1 MELKTLLK
9 KLNLSTFIAFDF
21 ETTGLDQQNDRI
33 IEIAAIRFVQ
43 GKSQDRF
50 VKLVNPGRPISKFIT
65 DITGISNAM
74 VSDAPSENDIVKDF
88 LNFLGSD
95 PLVAHNT
102 PFDVGFLK
110 ELNKRSGIK
119 WESPDL
125 YDTLQLARTFIFDQP
140 TFNLGSVSE
149 YFNLSAKGSHRAEKD
164 TENCGAIFI
173 SLINE
178 AASYPLE
185 VISKI
190 LEMIKSTAVMN
201 KPLFVSLANELMK
214 SGDLKKGL
222 TRSKIVHPGYQNVYS
237 HSGHNDI
244 DKMTIDNIF
253 KEGGLLEKSL
263 DQFEYRSAQVDYA
276 KMIESILIKEES
288 IGVIEA
294 GTGLGK
300 SIAYLISCLKR
311 KRDVPESGPTVIS
324 CHTKHLQDQL
334 FYKDLPLIT
343 EALDVPIRAVKLKGR
358 NNYICIS
365 RLNWLISDAKKIL
378 NGSEIAN
385 LIPILI
391 WLHWTKT
398 GDMTE
403 CNGFW
408 NSRPGRLAYLIQ
420 SEPGYCT
427 TNICTKN
434 AGCFFGKVRSAVY
447 EAEII
452 IINHALLLTESILP
466 GFLPVFNALIIDEA
480 HNIVPVA
487 YNQLTLQMDQT
498 SQTTVFDSIDPTFRT
513 NKRIKNL
520 LTKLCGLIP
529 EFTELIIQLDDG
541 IKNCRHTLKKLFE
554 NLSAQHASD
563 FNLEAVYREKIIVR
577 SLNESYCSLMGEIN
591 QLDSDI
597 RNILSLLEKF
607 NSLLTSKDPEKDD
620 YPELFQ
626 AFQKHVDLLTG
637 SLHNISSLFLE
648 QLDNWIYWKEGQF
661 KLDKNRINQLHLSL
675 HACPVDISEPLSK
688 LLFKRIDHCI
698 LTSATLRV
706 DDTFE
711 YFSRRTGLDK
721 LTSKSIKSAQYLSPF
736 YYDDQVTYL
745 QYGGNANISNNPEA
759 IASIIYKSH
768 KSNNRRIMA
777 LFTSRNALINTDAK
791 LRLLGGNDLPLFSQ
805 KNNVSRQ
812 SMISGMR
819 NTTNGILLGTSSFW
833 EGVDF
838 PGDLLEVLVIT
849 KIPFDVPTEPS
860 IKAYSEMIDQSGGNS
875 FMEYSIPEAVIK
887 FRQGFGRLIRTIS
900 DEGTFMNLDNRVLT
914 RSYGRHFSDA
924 IPVTMKVFTNLDV
937 DF

>member
-21 ETTGLDQQNDRI
+21 ETTGLDPQNERI

-43 GKSQDRF
+43 GEPKDRF

-65 DITGISNAM
+65 DITGITNAM
-74 VSDAPSENDIVKDF
+74 VAEAPTENEIVNDF
-88 LNFLGSD
+88 IKFLGND

-102 PFDVGFLK
+102 QFDISFLK
-110 ELNKRSGIK
+110 ELNKRFNVN
-119 WESPDL
+119 WAVPDL
-125 YDTLQLARTFIFDQP
+125 YDTLQLARTFIYDQP

-149 YFNLSAKGSHRAEKD
+149 YFNLSAEGSHRAEKD

-173 SLINE
+173 SLIKE

-190 LEMIKSTAVMN
+190 LEMIKSSTVMN
-201 KPLFVSLANELMK
+201 KQLFVNLANELMK
-214 SGDLKKGL
+214 NGDLKKGL
-222 TRSKIVHPGYQNVYS
+222 TKSKIVHPVFQNVYS
-237 HSGHNDI
+237 HSGHNDPG
-244 DKMTIDNIF
+244 KMTIDDIF

-263 DQFEYRSAQVDYA
+263 GQFEYRSAQVDYA
-276 KMIESILIKEES
+276 KMIETILIKEES
-288 IGVIEA
+288 IGIIEA
-294 GTGLGK
+294 GTGMGK

-311 KRDVPESGPTVIS
+311 KHAIPENGPTVIS

-334 FYKDLPLIT
+334 FYKDLPQIT
-343 EALDVPIRAVKLKGR
+343 EALDVPVRAVKLKGR
-358 NNYICIS
+358 SNYICLT
-365 RLNWLISDAKKIL
+365 RLNWLISDANKIL
-378 NGSEIAN
+378 NGSEVAN
-385 LIPILI
+385 LIPIMI

-420 SEPGYCT
+420 SEPGFCT
-427 TNICTKN
+427 SNICIKN

-466 GFLPVFNALIIDEA
+466 GFLPVFNSLIIDEA
-480 HNIVPVA
+480 HKIVPVA
-487 YNQLTLQMDQT
+487 YNQLTLQIDQK
-498 SQTTVFDSIDPTFRT
+498 SQTTVFDSVDPKFRT
-513 NKRIKNL
+513 NKRFNNI
-520 LTKLCGLIP
+520 LTKLSGLIP
-529 EFTELIIQLDDG
+529 EFSDLIKRLDDRF
-541 IKNCRHTLKKLFE
+541 KDCRQTLKILFE
-554 NLSAQHASD
+554 NLAEQHASD
-563 FNLEAVYREKIIVR
+563 FNLEAVYSEKIIVR
-577 SLNESYCSLMGEIN
+577 NLNESYGSLTGEIN
-591 QLDSDI
+591 QLDTDI
-597 RNILSLLEKF
+597 RNILSLLDKF
-607 NSLLTSKDPEKDD
+607 NALLTSKDPEKED

-626 AFQKHVDLLTG
+626 AFQKHTDLLTG

-661 KLDKNRINQLHLSL
+661 KLDKNQINQLQLSL
-675 HACPVDISEPLSK
+675 HACPVDVSEPLSK
-688 LLFKRIDHCI
+688 LLFKRIDHCV

-711 YFSRRTGLDK
+711 YFSQRTGLDQ
-721 LTSKSIKSAQYLSPF
+721 LSSKSIKSAQFLSPF

-745 QYGGNANISNNPEA
+745 QYGGNANISNNPQA

-768 KSNNRRIMA
+768 KSNNKRIMA
-777 LFTSRNALINTDAK
+777 LFTSRNALSNTDAK
-791 LRLLGGNDLPLFSQ
+791 LRLLGGNDLPIFSQ

-812 SMISGMR
+812 SLISGMR
-819 NTTNGILLGTSSFW
+819 NTSNGILLGTSSFW
-833 EGVDF
+833 EGVDL
-838 PGDLLEVLVIT
+838 PGDLLEVLIIT

-875 FMEYSIPEAVIK
+875 FMDYSIPEAVIK

-914 RSYGRHFSDA
+914 RSYGKHFSDA
-924 IPVTMKVFTNLDV
+924 IPVTMKVFTNLDT

>member
-21 ETTGLDQQNDRI
+21 ETTGLDPQNERI

-43 GKSQDRF
+43 GEPKDRF

-65 DITGISNAM
+65 DITGITNAM
-74 VSDAPSENDIVKDF
+74 VAEAPTENEIVNDF
-88 LNFLGSD
+88 IKFLGNN

-102 PFDVGFLK
+102 QFDISFLK
-110 ELNKRSGIK
+110 ELNKRFNVN
-119 WESPDL
+119 WAVPDL
-125 YDTLQLARTFIFDQP
+125 YDTLQLARTFIYDQP

-149 YFNLSAKGSHRAEKD
+149 YFNLSAEGSHRAEKD

-173 SLINE
+173 SLIKE

-190 LEMIKSTAVMN
+190 LEMIKSSTVMN
-201 KPLFVSLANELMK
+201 KQLFVNLANELMK

-222 TRSKIVHPGYQNVYS
+222 TKSKIVHPVFQNVYS
-237 HSGHNDI
+237 HSGHNDPG
-244 DKMTIDNIF
+244 KMTIDDIF

-263 DQFEYRSAQVDYA
+263 GQFEYRSAQVDYA
-276 KMIESILIKEES
+276 KMIETILIKEES
-288 IGVIEA
+288 IGIIEA
-294 GTGLGK
+294 GTGMGK

-311 KRDVPESGPTVIS
+311 KHAIPENGPTVIS

-334 FYKDLPLIT
+334 FYKDLPQIT
-343 EALDVPIRAVKLKGR
+343 EALDVPVRAVKLKGR
-358 NNYICIS
+358 SNYICLT
-365 RLNWLISDAKKIL
+365 RLNWLISDANKIL
-378 NGSEIAN
+378 NGSEVAN
-385 LIPILI
+385 LIPIMI

-398 GDMTE
+398 GDLTE

-420 SEPGYCT
+420 SEPGFCT
-427 TNICTKN
+427 SNICIKN

-452 IINHALLLTESILP
+452 IINHALLLTEAILP
-466 GFLPVFNALIIDEA
+466 GFLPVFNSLIIDEA

-487 YNQLTLQMDQT
+487 YNQLTLQMDQK
-498 SQTTVFDSIDPTFRT
+498 SQTTVFDSVDPKFRT
-513 NKRIKNL
+513 NKRFNNI
-520 LTKLCGLIP
+520 LTKLSGLIP
-529 EFTELIIQLDDG
+529 EFSDLIKRLDDRF
-541 IKNCRHTLKKLFE
+541 KDCRQTLKILFE
-554 NLSAQHASD
+554 NLAEQHASD
-563 FNLEAVYREKIIVR
+563 FNLEAVYSEKIIVR
-577 SLNESYCSLMGEIN
+577 NLNESYGSLTGEIN
-591 QLDSDI
+591 QLDTDI
-597 RNILSLLEKF
+597 RNILSLLDKF
-607 NSLLTSKDPEKDD
+607 NALLTSKDPEKED

-626 AFQKHVDLLTG
+626 AFQKHTDLLTG

-648 QLDNWIYWKEGQF
+648 QLDNWIYWKEGRF
-661 KLDKNRINQLHLSL
+661 KLDKNQINQLQLSL
-675 HACPVDISEPLSK
+675 HACPVDVSEPLSK
-688 LLFKRIDHCI
+688 LLFKRIDHCV

-711 YFSRRTGLDK
+711 YFSQRTGLDQ
-721 LTSKSIKSAQYLSPF
+721 LSSKSIKSAQFLSPF

-745 QYGGNANISNNPEA
+745 QYGGNANISNNPQA

-768 KSNNRRIMA
+768 KSNNKRIMA
-777 LFTSRNALINTDAK
+777 LFTSRNALSNTDAK
-791 LRLLGGNDLPLFSQ
+791 LRLLGGNDLPIFSQ

-812 SMISGMR
+812 SLISGMR
-819 NTTNGILLGTSSFW
+819 NTSNGILLGTSSFW
-833 EGVDF
+833 EGVDL
-838 PGDLLEVLVIT
+838 PGDLLEVLIIT

-875 FMEYSIPEAVIK
+875 FMDYSIPEAVIK

-914 RSYGRHFSDA
+914 RSYGKHFSDA
-924 IPVTMKVFTNLDV
+924 IPVTMKVFTNLDT